1 VCSLGGMKA
10 CPIPSL
16 SPSLW
21 FSPPAIEA
29 ARGRHAAGDK
39 LSLAVMAKAR
49 IACCDTAD
57 PNFVGGAAAVALIDQ
72 DRLVAERLADHLI
85 SHPAISQ
92 DLGFGHYGMQL
103 AVASACC
110 HALWDEARMAL
121 IRSAAAA
128 VVRRL
133 RHAPSSHNPHA
144 VQNNWWAITHSGA
157 LLAAL
162 VAHPASDHHE
172 DIRWALGRL
181 RAFCQHFGDAGL
193 YHEGLGYQ
201 MYTLSHLLP
210 ALTAADALGLFDLRR
225 DQPWIARLAESLYIC
240 TSPRPAMSDSTGP
253 AQGHG
258 MMLSWNDAGLAWGSF
273 NISPLML
280 AYAEPERQPALAA
293 WFAGLEGPDVP
304 QSTCCA
310 AWEGWPFALV
320 FNPLADHNDAGP
332 GGLRTHVTDRRQ
344 GLAVFRDRW
353 QDGNDAV
360 LGAYARTTQI
370 GGHSQDDGGSV
381 RFMAEGHDWVIGG
394 GQARGE
400 ACWQSIVMPTV
411 GDPKRKA
418 GLGAV
423 IWDEETP
430 EGGTFAMDLRKVSQ
444 AYHERYVA
452 MHRAEAGRPTCLA
465 MLDLIDDHLDR
476 AWTWRATC
484 EPGLQVLADDDGG
497 GFLLIAADGKQA
509 HWRFLGQRPLRLR
522 MERTP
527 DSRRTFSN
535 GVTTDY
541 PGRPVIA
548 ADFPPTKHLAI
559 YAVLTVA
566 ASGASSARLAQ
577 GVAVEFSGSVWER
590 PFLAA
595 VPAAY
600 DLLQG
605 GTLSRWADG
614 GLGR

>member
-1 VCSLGGMKA
+1 
-10 CPIPSL
+10 
-16 SPSLW
+16 
-21 FSPPAIEA
+21 
-29 ARGRHAAGDK
+29 
-39 LSLAVMAKAR
+39 MAKAR
-49 IACCDTAD
+49 NACRDLQD
-57 PNFVGGAAAVALIDQ
+57 PHFVGGASAVALIDA
-72 DRLVAERLADHLI
+72 DRSAAERLADHLI
-85 SHPAISQ
+85 NHPDITQ
-92 DLGFGHYGMQL
+92 DLGLGHYGMQL

-110 HALWDEARMAL
+110 HGLWDEARTAL
-121 IRSAAAA
+121 IRSSAAG

-144 VQNNWWAITHSGA
+144 VQNNWWGITHSGA

-162 VAHPASDHHE
+162 VAHPGIDHGE
-172 DIRWALGRL
+172 EIQWALGRL

-210 ALTAADALGLFDLRR
+210 ALTAADALGLIDLRR

-240 TSPRPAMSDSTGP
+240 TSPRPAQSDSSGP
-253 AQGHG
+253 VTGHG

-273 NISPLML
+273 NVSPLML
-280 AYAEPERQPALAA
+280 AYAEPTRRPDLAA
-293 WFAGLEGPDVP
+293 WFARLEGPDAP

-320 FNPLADHNDAGP
+320 FDPSADGGAGDP
-332 GGLRTHVTDRRQ
+332 TRLRTHVTDRRQ

-353 QDGNDAV
+353 QDGRDAV
-360 LGAYARTTQI
+360 LGVYARTTQI
-370 GGHSQDDGGSV
+370 GGHAQDDGGSV

-394 GQARGE
+394 GQARGA
-400 ACWQSIVMPTV
+400 ACWQSVVLPTV
-411 GDPKRKA
+411 EDAKRKP

-423 IWDEETP
+423 IWDEETA
-430 EGGTFAMDLRKVSQ
+430 EGGVFAMDLRKVSQ

-452 MHRAEAGRPTCLA
+452 LRRAEAGRPTCLA

-484 EPGLQVLADDDGG
+484 EPGLHIVADEDGG
-497 GFLLIAADGKQA
+497 GFLLTAADGAQA
-509 HWRFLGQRPLRLR
+509 RWRFLGQQPLRLR
-522 MERTP
+522 QERTP

-548 ADFPPTKHLAI
+548 ADFPASKHLAI

-566 ASGASSARLAQ
+566 ASAPSAARLLR
-577 GVAVEFSGSVWER
+577 GVAVEYAGTVWER
-590 PFLAA
+590 PFMAA
-595 VPAAY
+595 VPTAY
-600 DLLQG
+600 DLAQG
-605 GTLSRWADG
+605 GTLSRWPDG
-614 GLGR
+614 RARC